1 VDDSEEPRR
10 TVLFDVLRRAGA
22 KFVEW
27 EGWLWADHFGDP
39 RREHH
44 AVRRD
49 VGVWDLSP
57 LRKWELRGPDATHA
71 ADYIFTQD
79 IRALEPGQLRYSPFC
94 DRDGKMVGDATV
106 FKVAE
111 GWLWTFT
118 ARDGDGE
125 HFREAGRGFDVAI
138 QSITDELA
146 CLQVQ
151 GPAAREFLRE
161 FLPDIADLSY
171 FRFWPEPVSV
181 AGVPCWVARIGYSGE
196 LGYELFCHP
205 CEADGLWDALVASG
219 GMPYGL
225 AAAETLRIEAG
236 LILIGR
242 DYFPH
247 RSSPYD
253 VSLDRLVRLEKDRFI
268 GKGALEDIAA
278 SPPRRLITIVVE
290 GNTAIPPTGTPIT
303 KEGRTVGVVTSS
315 CWSPTFGAVLALGVV
330 ERAAAEEGSNVQIRA
345 SAENLSGT
353 MRTAPMHDPKRT
365 RTRS

>member
-1 VDDSEEPRR
+1 MAPEPRR
-10 TVLFDVLRRAGA
+10 TVLFEVLRRAGA
-22 KFVEW
+22 EFVEW

-57 LRKWELRGPDATHA
+57 LRKWEFQGPDAAHA

-106 FKVAE
+106 FNVAK
-111 GWLWTFT
+111 GRLWTFT
-118 ARDGDGE
+118 ARDSDGE
-125 HFREAGRGFDVAI
+125 HFREAASGFDVAI
-138 QSITDELA
+138 RSITDELA
-146 CLQVQ
+146 CLQIQ
-151 GPAAREFLRE
+151 GPGAREFLRE
-161 FLPDIADLSY
+161 FVSDIAHLSY
-171 FRFWPEPVSV
+171 FRFWPEPVSL
-181 AGVPCWVARIGYSGE
+181 AGVSCWVARIGYSGE
-196 LGYELFCHP
+196 LGYELFCHSRQA
-205 CEADGLWDALVASG
+205 EGLWDALLASR

-242 DYFPH
+242 DYLPH

-253 VSLDRLVRLEKDRFI
+253 VSLDRLVRLEKGRFI
-268 GKGALEDIAA
+268 GKEALETIAA

-290 GNTAIPPTGTPIT
+290 SNTTLPPTGTPIMKAGST
-303 KEGRTVGVVTSS
+303 IGMVTSS
-315 CWSPTFGAVLALGVV
+315 CWSPTYGTVLALGIV
-330 ERAAAEEGSNVQIRA
+330 ERAAAEEGGRVQIGA
-345 SAENLSGT
+345 TAGHLSGT
-353 MRTAPMHDPKRT
+353 MRTAPMHDPHRA
-365 RTRS
+365 RS

>member
-1 VDDSEEPRR
+1 MAPEPRR

-22 KFVEW
+22 EFVEW
-27 EGWLWADHFGDP
+27 EGRLWADHFGDP

-57 LRKWELRGPDATHA
+57 LRKWEFQGPDAARA

-79 IRALEPGQLRYSPFC
+79 VLTLEPGQIRYSPFC

-106 FKVAE
+106 FNVAE
-111 GWLWTFT
+111 GRLWTFT

-125 HFREAGRGFDVAI
+125 HFREAASGFDVSI
-138 QSITDELA
+138 RSITDELA

-151 GPAAREFLRE
+151 GPGARGFLSEFV
-161 FLPDIADLSY
+161 PDIARLSY
-171 FRFWPEPVSV
+171 FRFWPEPVSL
-181 AGVPCWVARIGYSGE
+181 AGISCWVARIGYSGE
-196 LGYELFCHP
+196 VGYELFCASP
-205 CEADGLWDALVASG
+205 ESEGLWDALLATR

-242 DYFPH
+242 DYIPH
-247 RSSPYD
+247 RSNPYD

-268 GKGALEDIAA
+268 GQEALEEIAA
-278 SPPRRLITIVVE
+278 SPPRRLVTIVVAS
-290 GNTAIPPTGTPIT
+290 NTTTPPAGTPIM
-303 KEGRTVGVVTSS
+303 KDGRSVGVVTSA
-315 CWSPTFGAVLALGVV
+315 CWSPTYRATLALGVV
-330 ERAAAEEGSNVQIRA
+330 DRAAVDEGSSVQIQVG
-345 SAENLSGT
+345 AEVLSGT
-353 MRTAPMHDPKRT
+353 MGTAPMHDPTRT